1 MDSLPDLRQLKA
13 FVAVADSGSFTLAAR
28 QLYLTQS
35 AVSHSIRT
43 LEEQLGCRLLERN
56 CRSVRPTAEGGIF
69 LRRARRVIEDL
80 TDACR
85 ELRGQLPAASSHRQE
100 GGGLQRTAI

>member
-28 QLYLTQS
+28 QLHLTQS

-43 LEEQLGCRLLERN
+43 LEDQLGCKLLERN
-56 CRSVRPTAEGGIF
+56 CRSVKPTAAGEAF
-69 LRRARRVIEDL
+69 LRRTRRVIEDL
-80 TDACR
+80 TEACR
-85 ELRGQLPAASSHRQE
+85 ELRAHRVEPMCRQT

>member
-28 QLYLTQS
+28 QLHLTQS

-43 LEEQLGCRLLERN
+43 LEDQLGCKLLERN
-56 CRSVRPTAEGGIF
+56 CRSVKPTAAGDVF

-80 TDACR
+80 NEACR
-85 ELRGQLPAASSHRQE
+85 ELRGQRAEAIYRQA